1 MSKPTAGNFEDKTRM
16 CPTCRMEIS
25 FFATKCRFCGEA
37 VGRPKE
43 EIRQLTVHDLGGEVG
58 TQYAPGE
65 DVVGALEMF
74 RQEEEAR
81 FQQEETKKSW
91 FHRKEKHKAAPGS
104 GPVSPYSELP
114 GLDPTS
120 RDLAS
125 VGGFGRSSRSARPVA
140 RESLLTKKL
149 AVLGGFVAAILIVYF
164 GGGYVKA
171 KYDDYMARK
180 NAKPTV
186 SVDNQALAIL
196 QSGGSAVDALDA
208 AMTALNAE
216 NSPEN
221 IEVANRVRDALLG
234 QVDALLNSD
243 PWEPGNLDKASNMA
257 ARALQLD
264 PDTPALRKLAEGV
277 KGEVFAYKMSIK
289 EIDMAGGTVTL
300 RVLYPDRPEDLVV
313 KKKGEKVLNRFEV
326 KSITRDAVRLSDT
339 QRKGKSGLNREF
351 KVFTDGSVKSA

>member
-1 MSKPTAGNFEDKTRM
+1 
-16 CPTCRMEIS
+16 MEIS
-25 FFATKCRFCGEA
+25 FFATKCRFCGEP

-43 EIRQLTVHDLGGEVG
+43 EVRQLTVHDLGGEDG

-74 RQEEEAR
+74 RQEEIAR
-81 FQQEETKKSW
+81 IQQEDTKKSW
-91 FHRKEKHKAAPGS
+91 FHRQEKKKAAPGP

-125 VGGFGRSSRSARPVA
+125 VGGFGRSTRPVA
-140 RESLLTKKL
+140 HEMLLTKKL
-149 AVLGGFVAAILIVYF
+149 AMLGGFVAAILIVYF
-164 GGGYVKA
+164 GGGFVKA

-180 NAKPTV
+180 NAKPVV
-186 SVDNQALAIL
+186 SVDNQAMAIL

-208 AMTALNAE
+208 AMTALNTA
-216 NSPEN
+216 NTPEN
-221 IEVANRVRDALLG
+221 IEVANRVRGTVLE

-243 PWEPGNLDKASNMA
+243 PWDLANLDKASNMA
-257 ARALQLD
+257 SRALQLD

-277 KGEVFAYKMSIK
+277 KGEIFAYKMSIK
-289 EIDMAGGTVTL
+289 EIDMQAGTVTL

-326 KSITRDAVRLSDT
+326 KSIMRDSVRLSDT

-351 KVFTDGSVKSA
+351 KVFTDGSIKPA

>member
-1 MSKPTAGNFEDKTRM
+1 MSRPSSGDFEEKTRM

-25 FFATKCRFCGEA
+25 FFATKCRFCGEP

-43 EIRQLTVHDLGGEVG
+43 EVRQLTVHDLGGETG

-65 DVVGALEMF
+65 DVVDALEMF
-74 RQEEEAR
+74 RQEEIAR
-81 FQQEETKKSW
+81 LQQEDTKKSW
-91 FHRKEKHKAAPGS
+91 FHRQEKKKAAPGP

-114 GLDPTS
+114 GLDPLS

-125 VGGFGRSSRSARPVA
+125 VGGFGRSTRPVA
-140 RESLLTKKL
+140 RETLLTKKL
-149 AVLGGFVAAILIVYF
+149 AILGGFVAAILIVYF
-164 GGGYVKA
+164 GGGFVKA

-180 NAKPTV
+180 NAKPVV
-186 SVDNQALAIL
+186 SVDNQAMAIL

-208 AMTALNAE
+208 AMTALNTA
-216 NSPEN
+216 NTPEN
-221 IEVANRVRDALLG
+221 IEVANRVRGTVLE

-243 PWEPGNLDKASNMA
+243 PWDLANLDKASNMA

-264 PDTPALRKLAEGV
+264 PDTPALRKLAESV
-277 KGEVFAYKMSIK
+277 KGEVFAYKMSIR
-289 EIDMAGGTVTL
+289 EIDMQEGTVTL

-326 KSITRDAVRLSDT
+326 KSITRDAVRFSDS
-339 QRKGKSGLNREF
+339 QRKVKSGLNREF
-351 KVFTDGSVKSA
+351 KIFTDGSVKAA

>member
-1 MSKPTAGNFEDKTRM
+1 MSKPSSGNFEDKTRM
-16 CPTCRMEIS
+16 CPTCRMEIN

-43 EIRQLTVHDLGGEVG
+43 EVRQLTVRDLGGEGG

-65 DVVGALEMF
+65 DVVDALEMF
-74 RQEEEAR
+74 RQEEMSR
-81 FQQEETKKSW
+81 LQQEDTKKSW
-91 FHRKEKHKAAPGS
+91 FHRKEKKAAPGP
-104 GPVSPYSELP
+104 GPVSPYNELP

-125 VGGFGRSSRSARPVA
+125 VGGFGRSARPVA
-140 RESLLTKKL
+140 RETLLTKKL

-180 NAKPTV
+180 NAKPVV

-208 AMTALNAE
+208 ALTALNTA
-216 NSPEN
+216 NTPEN
-221 IEVANRVRDALLG
+221 IEVANRVRDAVLE
-234 QVDALLNSD
+234 QVDFLLNGEPWD
-243 PWEPGNLDKASNMA
+243 PASLDKASNMA
-257 ARALQLD
+257 SRALQLD
-264 PDTPALRKLAEGV
+264 PDTPVLRKLAESV

-289 EIDMAGGTVTL
+289 GIDMQAGTVTL
-300 RVLYPDRPEDLVV
+300 RVLYPDRPEDLVI
-313 KKKGEKVLNRFEV
+313 KRKGEKVLNRFEV
-326 KSITRDAVRLSDT
+326 KSITRDGVRLSDT
-339 QRKGKSGLNREF
+339 QRKGKSGLSREF
-351 KVFTDGSVKSA
+351 KIFTDGSIKPA